1 LTRYLKTLLKLTL
14 VLGICGAFLW
24 ATFRGIDL
32 HRFWQE
38 VQQARPSWL
47 IPTAL
52 LLLLSNLPR
61 AWRWQILMAPI
72 SRDISLWRTFVA
84 VLIGYA
90 GNNLFP
96 RAGEVARVI
105 AVKQDRDLPISGL
118 LATVVVERIIDMLV
132 LAALFGIAL
141 LFFRTEIARID
152 PRMETAALITLL
164 VSLLLMILFGVLSLY
179 GERTLTV
186 LQRIFGGISHRL
198 ADRLVE
204 MMRSFFQG
212 MEAIRTVAGYAEIF
226 ISTLLL
232 SGIYI
237 LAVYLPFLAFNFPER
252 YGLDL
257 AAALVVMAISTVGIV
272 LPSLGGIGTYH
283 YFCSQSL
290 YHLYGVPLDEA
301 VAFATVLHSIAYL
314 TFLITGGPGLVSL
327 LLRRSR
333 SFAPRA

>member
-1 LTRYLKTLLKLTL
+1 MTRHLKTLLKLTL

-24 ATFRGIDL
+24 AAFRGIDL

-47 IPTAL
+47 ILTAL

-84 VLIGYA
+84 ILIGYA

-105 AVKQDRDLPISGL
+105 AVKQDRDLPTSGL

-164 VSLLLMILFGVLSLY
+164 VSLLLMVLFGVLSLY
-179 GERTLTV
+179 GKRTLTV
-186 LQRIFGGISHRL
+186 PQRIFSHRL
-198 ADRLVE
+198 AERLLE

-257 AAALVVMAISTVGIV
+257 AAALVVMAISTVGIA

-301 VAFATVLHSIAYL
+301 VAFATVLHSVAYL
-314 TFLITGGPGLVSL
+314 TFLITGGPGLVRL
-327 LLRRSR
+327 LLRRNRPLQSL
-333 SFAPRA
+333 A